1 MQARWAE
8 DRFTKNTELCFT
20 ITVGQCADAEL
31 NFVAK
36 DVYNLFINGEFVQY
50 GPARAAKGYARE
62 EKLALGKYLTK
73 PQNVLCVYVQCNDT
87 KTLCFAWEKPVFAAE
102 ILSDGKTIY
111 STDDF
116 TCYAMTDKV
125 QKVERMSFQ
134 RGYVEVYR
142 MQKDREPFDLSAFPK
157 CKLIPTEMPKLL
169 PRNVS
174 MAKHG
179 VAEAKCIERGG
190 VIVDKTKEW
199 ANDFTR
205 QLDTGRNLFSFTRAE
220 CDCVL
225 SKELLSFVFQPNQE
239 ADGLRYEKHALDRTY
254 CGKFRIQITVTEKT
268 TLWLA
273 YDDILIDGQ
282 VKFNREQIIHGL
294 KWELE
299 QGEYLLYSGEVYT
312 AKYMA
317 FVLDGKAEI
326 RSAAIVRVENPDA
339 ERLQFS
345 CADKTLQ
352 SIVEA
357 SRHSFEHNGYDLLTD
372 CPSRERA
379 GYLCDGFFAA
389 RAEKFFCG
397 ENLVE
402 KNLLENY
409 ALFQNEK
416 FVHDG
421 ILPMCYPSEPSD
433 ENDYIPNWVLWYLL
447 ELEDYLLRTNDQA
460 FVEIHKP
467 KVLAVLDYFQTKEN
481 EYGLLED
488 LDGWVFVEWSKAND
502 FVDGVNFPSNMCY
515 YGALRA
521 AANLLGDEQLQQK
534 AEALKQTII
543 RLSYNGEFFVDN
555 ALRENGQLK
564 LTDNVSETCQNYAA
578 FFEIFTKAENP
589 DFYNRLI
596 NKLGCLKR
604 ETYYPA
610 VHESNM
616 FIGYV
621 LRLSVLVRE
630 GAYEETLAES
640 KVRFAD
646 MASQTG
652 TIWELF
658 QTNASCNHGFGSV
671 LAQMITTALTG
682 LVGVNEKTGDVYFSE
697 KYLTT
702 ACNVV
707 FPMQNGEG
715 SVEIK
720 DGKRTIVLPTGYQLK
735 WISEPTIGQA

>member
-8 DRFTKNTELCFT
+8 NKFTKNTELCFT
-20 ITVGQCADAEL
+20 VTLGNLADAQL
-31 NFVAK
+31 RFIAK
-36 DVYNLFINGEFVQY
+36 DIYNLFINGEFVQY

-62 EKLALGKYLTK
+62 EKLLLDKYLTK
-73 PQNVLCVYVQCNDT
+73 EENVICIYVQYNDT
-87 KTLCFAWEKPVFAAE
+87 KTLCFAWEKPVFASE
-102 ILSDGKTIY
+102 ITAGGKTVAQ
-111 STDDF
+111 TDDF
-116 TCYAMTDKV
+116 ACYAMTDKL

-134 RGYVEVYR
+134 RGYVEVYQ
-142 MQKDREPFDLSAFPK
+142 MQKDREPFDFSAFPK
-157 CKLIPTEMPKLL
+157 CKLIPVELPKLL

-179 VAEAKCIERGG
+179 LVKGELIERGG
-190 VIVDKTKEW
+190 VAIDPTKAW

-205 QLDTGRNLFSFTRAE
+205 QLDTGKNLFSFTRAE
-220 CDCVL
+220 CECVL
-225 SKELLSFVFQPNQE
+225 SKELLAFTFIPNRTE
-239 ADGLRYEKHALDRTY
+239 EKLRYEKYAFDRTY
-254 CGKFRIQITVTEKT
+254 CGKFRIQITVNEKT
-268 TLWLA
+268 SLWLA

-299 QGEYLLYSGEVYT
+299 KGEYLLYSNEVYT
-312 AKYMA
+312 AKYLA
-317 FVLDGKAEI
+317 FVIDGDAEI
-326 RSAAIVRVENPDA
+326 HGAEMVRVENPDA
-339 ERLQFS
+339 ERLQFT
-345 CADKTLQ
+345 CEDKTLQ
-352 SIVEA
+352 SIVDA
-357 SRHSFEHNGYDLLTD
+357 ARHSFEHNGYDLLTD

-409 ALFQNEK
+409 ALFKNEK

-447 ELEDYLLRTNDQA
+447 ELEDYWLRTGDGA
-460 FVEIHKP
+460 FVELHKS

-515 YGALRA
+515 YSALKA
-521 AANLLGDEQLQQK
+521 AANLLGDGALYEK
-534 AEALKQTII
+534 AERLKQTII

-555 ALRENGQLK
+555 ALREAGKLK
-564 LTDNVSETCQNYAA
+564 LTSNVSETCQNYAA

-589 DFYNRLI
+589 QFYDRLI
-596 NKLGCLKR
+596 GGLGCLQR
-604 ETYYPA
+604 ETHYPE
-610 VHESNM
+610 VHVANM

-630 GAYEETLAES
+630 RAYEAVLAES
-640 KVRFAD
+640 KNRFAD
-646 MASQTG
+646 MARETG

-658 QTNASCNHGFGSV
+658 QTNASCNHGFGAV
-671 LAQMITTALTG
+671 LGQMLTCALTG
-682 LVGVNEKTGDVYFSE
+682 FAGVNEKTGEIYFSKSYQALNCE
-697 KYLTT
+697 
-702 ACNVV
+702 VV
-707 FPMQNGEG
+707 FPMQKGVGKVTVNAGQR
-715 SVEIK
+715 EI
-720 DGKRTIVLPTGYQLK
+720 DVPPNYRLQMVD
-735 WISEPTIGQA
+735 